1 MSSRTVKD
9 GPTVHALAH
18 SLSTVLIYLRETL
31 FKISF
36 TDNTGFLV
44 AVWTKYGPYE
54 DILNALSDL
63 YGRVGIGHFIRA
75 RSLKQPFRDHLSHRK
90 TTHHSIPPRFISYH

>member
-1 MSSRTVKD
+1 MKTSPGFHHAITLFRTVKD

-18 SLSTVLIYLRETL
+18 SLSTVLVYLRETL

-36 TDNTGFLV
+36 ADNVGFLT

-63 YGRVGIGHFIRA
+63 YGRVRYCSTYA
-75 RSLKQPFRDHLSHRK
+75 RTPS
-90 TTHHSIPPRFISYH
+90 